1 MNEHYLDALRYA
13 IGRQEIS
20 DEIGNAI
27 AEAVSREI
35 LDPEYQSKPVGLLVA
50 VSSNGSIL
58 LQKVN
63 EEQEEAIQRM
73 ITIQQER
80 VKLTDALIQKVD
92 EYVLNQI
99 EFDNQ
104 CKYKQKYPSIF
115 SKSIRSQ
122 KPSKKPYIKRL
133 RRVIRM

>member
-13 IGRQEIS
+13 IGRQELS
-20 DEIGNAI
+20 EEIGNAI
-27 AEAVSREI
+27 IEAVSREF
-35 LDPEYQSKPVGLLVA
+35 LESENQTKPVGLLVG

-63 EEQEEAIQRM
+63 EEQDETIKL
-73 ITIQQER
+73 ILTIQQER
-80 VKLTDALIQKVD
+80 IELADELIKKVD

-99 EFDNQ
+99 NVENQ
-104 CKYKQKYPSIF
+104 CKNRQKIPMIF
-115 SKSIRSQ
+115 SKSIRCQ
-122 KPSKKPYIKRL
+122 KPTKKPYIKRL

>member
-13 IGRQEIS
+13 IGRQELS

-35 LDPEYQSKPVGLLVA
+35 FEPEYQIKPVGLLVA

-63 EEQEEAIQRM
+63 EEQEEVIQRM

-80 VKLTDALIQKVD
+80 VELADALIQKVD
-92 EYVLNQI
+92 EYVCNQI
-99 EFDNQ
+99 EVENQ
-104 CKYKQKYPSIF
+104 CKNRQKIPLIF